1 MQLPTTLNISNQA
14 SNLGTA
20 AICSGINC
28 GGKFLLYCWFQEG
41 EEGFQGQV
49 EGQEQHQGEWR
60 KIVEIKFWVDYL
72 ITVKVN
78 KVKNFL
84 LPLVYFNPR
93 VDLVE

>member
-1 MQLPTTLNISNQA
+1 METELINISRGLSVLMHDLKQSISLQLQNYTKRVNYYTWKLSNQA

-49 EGQEQHQGEWR
+49 EGQEQHQGE
-60 KIVEIKFWVDYL
+60 
-72 ITVKVN
+72 
-78 KVKNFL
+78 
-84 LPLVYFNPR
+84 
-93 VDLVE
+93 